1 MEEFLNDMISNV
13 WPMEFSG
20 MCEGPVSYGM
30 IEESVD
36 RMCDFFNIDK
46 SYSVIEGEST
56 AVNLGD
62 RETYGDE
69 ILFYNYEQLGEMGIT
84 GQDGLDLV
92 MTHEGTHIML
102 QDMDTGFSPYQEELC
117 CDYMAGV
124 RAGLNGMD
132 VSELENAFAGLGHD
146 ATHPDGSYRID
157 AIEDGLAFAKD
168 YMATHE
174 LPPTFNECLE
184 NFKGEHMQDIAELA
198 QLRNEVIAQ
207 EHTMAHYQRLV
218 EMEPTNE
225 VVLRQY
231 HESELNHEKALYDY
245 ESKQRL
251 VDEKDE
257 ALMANEPSFRGKE
270 KELTSFSKS
279 NVDYH
284 MKKADECFA
293 KEESCYKRA
302 ADAEHRGDA
311 KLAKEYLY
319 QAKKWHEAAEGHL
332 DSAKAW
338 GGKKVL

>member
-1 MEEFLNDMISNV
+1 MEELFSNL
-13 WPMEFSG
+13 FSDVFDG
-20 MCEGPVSYGM
+20 SFFGFSDSPLSQDM

-102 QDMDTGFSPYQEELC
+102 QNMDTGFSPYQEELC

-124 RAGLNGMD
+124 RAGLNSMD
-132 VSELENAFAGLGHD
+132 VSELENAFAGRGHD
-146 ATHPDGSYRID
+146 ATHPDGSFRID

-184 NFKGEHMQDIAELA
+184 DFKGEHMQDVAELA
-198 QLRNEVIAQ
+198 HLKNEVIAH
-207 EHTMAHYQRLV
+207 EYTMAHYHRLV
-218 EMEPTNE
+218 EMEPANE
-225 VVLRQY
+225 TALHQY
-231 HESELNHEKALYDY
+231 HESELNHKRALYEY
-245 ESKQRL
+245 E
-251 VDEKDE
+251 
-257 ALMANEPSFRGKE
+257 
-270 KELTSFSKS
+270 
-279 NVDYH
+279 
-284 MKKADECFA
+284 KKPP
-293 KEESCYKRA
+293 
-302 ADAEHRGDA
+302 
-311 KLAKEYLY
+311 
-319 QAKKWHEAAEGHL
+319 
-332 DSAKAW
+332 
-338 GGKKVL
+338 